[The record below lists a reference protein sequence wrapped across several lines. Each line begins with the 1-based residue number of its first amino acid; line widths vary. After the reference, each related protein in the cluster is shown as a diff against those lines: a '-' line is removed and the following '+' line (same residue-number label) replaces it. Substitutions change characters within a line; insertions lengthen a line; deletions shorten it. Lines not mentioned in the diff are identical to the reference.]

1 MSSYNVKRFRNLF
14 EENFIYINNFM
25 RNVERYPDYTALI
38 DGESGEVWTYTQLN
52 ETVNRLANA
61 FLSKGVSAGDVVMYQ
76 LLNRPEFAFIYL
88 ACQKIGAVNCPINF
102 RLASGETALI
112 LEDSQPKIFL
122 YDEAF
127 ADESEKALE
136 ISRHKPEF
144 SFKIKSP
151 DFSKLYNDSAPKEP
165 NTTFTPNAFEEV
177 TRLYT
182 SGTTGLPKGVPL
194 NNINEILTAHDV
206 IMHLGLSDKDR
217 LLNLSPWFHRGGI
230 YIGGPNPGLY
240 VGASLVAMKGFLP
253 KEALNI
259 IQKYSVSV
267 VIGVPVMFTLLIEE
281 QEKKKID
288 LSSLKAVVS
297 MGAPLEKK
305 LCTKMQEVFTPN
317 VYNGYG
323 TSETFWNTALKP
335 EDLPEMAGSAGK
347 SCIFDSIRVVK
358 VYEDK
363 LAEPTDT
370 VANNNEEVGEVI
382 IQTFKTSMDYFKK
395 PEEVKRKFYKG
406 WFYTGDLAVWDSK
419 RYISIR
425 GRKDDMIN
433 VGGENIYP
441 TQIEEAINEC
451 DFVTDC
457 AVVGV
462 YDEKRGNSIAAYVVG
477 QDENIS
483 LDELKNFI
491 KKHPMIPAYKRP
503 RYYRIIEELPMTA
516 TGKKQHYKLREQAK
530 EDLKKGLLLR

>member
-1 MSSYNVKRFRNLF
+1 MSSYDVERFRKFF
-14 EENFIYINNFM
+14 EENFTYIKNFI
-25 RNVERYPDYTALI
+25 RNVERYPNYTALI
-38 DGESGEVWTYTQLN
+38 DGESGEAWTYAQLN
-52 ETVNRLANA
+52 EAANRLANA
-61 FLSKGVSAGDVVMYQ
+61 FLSKGVSAGDVLIYQ

-88 ACQKIGAVNCPINF
+88 ACQKIGAVNCPVNF

-112 LEDSQPKIFL
+112 LEDSRPKMFL

-136 ISRHKPEF
+136 ISHYKPELIY
-144 SFKIKSP
+144 KIKSA
-151 DFSKLYNDSAPKEP
+151 DFSKLCDDSTPKEP
-165 NTTFTPNAFEEV
+165 NTEFTPGAFEEV

-230 YIGGPNPGLY
+230 HIGGPNPGLY
-240 VGASLVAMKGFLP
+240 AGASLVAMKGFFP
-253 KEALNI
+253 KEALDI

-267 VIGVPVMFTLLIEE
+267 VIGVPTMFTLMLEE
-281 QEKKKID
+281 QEKKKND
-288 LSSLKAVVS
+288 LSSLRAVVS

-323 TSETFWNTALKP
+323 TSETFWNTLLGP

-347 SCIFDSIRVVK
+347 SCVFDSIRVVK

-395 PEEVKRKFYKG
+395 PDEVNQKFYKG
-406 WFYTGDLAVWDSK
+406 WFYTGDIAVWDSK
-419 RYISIR
+419 RYIHIR

-451 DFVTDC
+451 DLVSDC

-477 QDENIS
+477 KDENIS
-483 LDELKNFI
+483 LGELKDFI
-491 KKHPMIPAYKRP
+491 KNHPMIPVYKRP
-503 RYYRIIEELPMTA
+503 RYYRIIDELPMTA

-530 EDLKKGLLLR
+530 KDLRKDMLLR

>member
-1 MSSYNVKRFRNLF
+1 MSSYNVKRFRNFF
-14 EENFIYINNFM
+14 EENFAYIKNFM

-38 DGESGEVWTYTQLN
+38 DGENGEVWTYAQLN
-52 ETVNRLANA
+52 ETVNRFANA
-61 FLSKGVSAGDVVMYQ
+61 FLSKGVSAGDVVVYQ

-88 ACQKIGAVNCPINF
+88 ACQKIGAVNCPVNF

-112 LEDSQPKIFL
+112 LEDSRPKMFL
-122 YDEAF
+122 YDESF
-127 ADESEKALE
+127 AQESERALE
-136 ISRHKPEF
+136 ISHYNPELV
-144 SFKIKSP
+144 FKIKSA
-151 DFSKLYNDSAPKEP
+151 DFSKLYDDSAPEEP
-165 NTTFTPNAFEEV
+165 NTTFIPGAFEEV

-230 YIGGPNPGLY
+230 HIGGPNPGLY
-240 VGASLVAMKGFLP
+240 AGASLVAMKGFLP
-253 KEALNI
+253 KEALDI

-267 VIGVPVMFTLLIEE
+267 VIGVPAMFTLMLEE
-281 QEKKKID
+281 QEKKKND
-288 LSSLKAVVS
+288 LSSLRAVVS

-305 LCTKMQEVFTPN
+305 LCTKMQDVFTPN

-323 TSETFWNTALKP
+323 TSETFWNTLLRP

-347 SCIFDSIRVVK
+347 SCVFDSIRVVK
-358 VYEDK
+358 VYDDK

-395 PEEVKRKFYKG
+395 PEEVKQKFYKG

-451 DFVTDC
+451 DLVSDC

-477 QDENIS
+477 KDENIS
-483 LDELKNFI
+483 LGELKDFI
-491 KKHPMIPAYKRP
+491 KNHPMIPVYKRP
-503 RYYRIIEELPMTA
+503 RYYRIIGELPMTA

-530 EDLKKGLLLR
+530 DDLDKGLLLR